1 MKTKII
7 IWLRYM
13 MNKHDMKIKIT
24 STITPG
30 NIIWA
35 YKPGNTT
42 YNFNTSFKN
51 F

>member
-1 MKTKII
+1 MAQI
-7 IWLRYM
+7 YD
-13 MNKHDMKIKIT
+13 KHDMKIKIN

-35 YKPGNTT
+35 HKPGNTT